1 MTTKVVDVDNYLFM
15 RRFTATVASAV
26 RVLDQM
32 PNQRTTSG
40 VTARHKVQGCRFAL
54 KHSVLRESY
63 ARREATMTANG
74 ERRQGTSTAK
84 PARSRRRIS
93 SASGTYVSSS
103 AHDS

>member
-15 RRFTATVASAV
+15 RRFTATVASACT
-26 RVLDQM
+26 RIR
-32 PNQRTTSG
+32 PNAKRRERRQ
-40 VTARHKVQGCRFAL
+40 VTDMTEVKSTEL
-54 KHSVLRESY
+54 SY

-74 ERRQGTSTAK
+74 ERRQGTSTPK